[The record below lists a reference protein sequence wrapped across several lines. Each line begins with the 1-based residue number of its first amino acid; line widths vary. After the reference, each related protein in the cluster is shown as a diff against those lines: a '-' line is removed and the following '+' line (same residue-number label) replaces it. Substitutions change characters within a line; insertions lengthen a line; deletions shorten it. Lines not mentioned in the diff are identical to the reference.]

1 MSADVLLIED
11 LSQQRLPARALA
23 AVLRHAGLRAQLV
36 NFATDQDA
44 DAIVALAVYEQP
56 HLIIVSLL
64 FAHRVR
70 EHLALIAALREHD
83 VRAHITL
90 TGYLPHF
97 AHAELLAACPSL
109 DSVLRGE
116 AETRVVELARTI
128 IAPYPHPSPLPHRE
142 RGTPSP
148 LWGEGR
154 GEGLNL
160 DDTPFPAR
168 DDGIASHQGYGFAT
182 IESSRGCYHAC
193 TFCLPCAF
201 YRDLG
206 ARYRLRSVTNV
217 VDEIEALYRQG
228 ARLFLFD
235 DEQFLSAGHAR
246 TERVTALG
254 DELARRR
261 LQIAFTIKCRADDV
275 DAALFR
281 RLKEMG
287 LLRVYIGIESG
298 CQQSLDLFGKRVT
311 VQQNADAL
319 AALDALD
326 IVADFRALLFHP
338 WSTLEAIQADI
349 AFLQSVMPHISTAF
363 NFREI
368 EIYPGTPLAER
379 LRAEGHDHH
388 DSLPIGYI
396 LADSRAEL
404 SRRLCRV
411 VFSPHGCYARVQ
423 DALTQAW
430 FDLLL
435 QQRFQPTSSYADHA
449 HELKA
454 TAARVNSASLDVWR
468 DMLAFA
474 DAGDIH
480 DAEQVNARAC
490 AWTSRVNA
498 VCVRQV

>member
-1 MSADVLLIED
+1 
-11 LSQQRLPARALA
+11 
-23 AVLRHAGLRAQLV
+23 
-36 NFATDQDA
+36 
-44 DAIVALAVYEQP
+44 
-56 HLIIVSLL
+56 
-64 FAHRVR
+64 
-70 EHLALIAALREHD
+70 
-83 VRAHITL
+83 
-90 TGYLPHF
+90 
-97 AHAELLAACPSL
+97 
-109 DSVLRGE
+109 
-116 AETRVVELARTI
+116 
-128 IAPYPHPSPLPHRE
+128 
-142 RGTPSP
+142 
-148 LWGEGR
+148 
-154 GEGLNL
+154 
-160 DDTPFPAR
+160 
-168 DDGIASHQGYGFAT
+168 
-182 IESSRGCYHAC
+182 
-193 TFCLPCAF
+193 
-201 YRDLG
+201 
-206 ARYRLRSVTNV
+206 LRSVTNV

-254 DELARRR
+254 DELARRK

-319 AALDALD
+319 AALD
-326 IVADFRALLFHP
+326 IVADFRTLLFHP
-338 WSTLEAIQADI
+338 WSTLETVQADI
-349 AFLQSVMPHISTAF
+349 TFLQNVAPSVATLF
-363 NFREI
+363 DFREV

-379 LRAEGHDHH
+379 LRAEGRTHR

-396 LADSRAEL
+396 LADARAEL
-404 SRRLCRV
+404 LRRLCRV

-435 QQRFQPTSSYADHA
+435 QQRFQPTSSDADRA

-454 TAARVNSASLDVWR
+454 TAARVNSASLGVWR

-480 DAEQVNARAC
+480 DAEQVNERAC